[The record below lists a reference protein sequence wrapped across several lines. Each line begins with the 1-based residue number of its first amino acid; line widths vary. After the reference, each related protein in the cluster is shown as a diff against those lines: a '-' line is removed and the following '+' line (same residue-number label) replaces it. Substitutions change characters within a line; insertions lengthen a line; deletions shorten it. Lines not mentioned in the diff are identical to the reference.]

1 MRHAPA
7 PDDAPIMNSAG
18 WSPEPASVPRLRI
31 AYLVNQYPKI
41 SHTFIRR
48 EILALEEQGVEVTRI
63 AIRGHETGSVD
74 ASDAEELAKTKYLVR
89 ANPLEILASCLMAF
103 VRAPLPFLKA
113 LRAALR
119 LGRRSDGGMSK
130 HAAYFVEACLLKR
143 WLAASDLR
151 HVHAHFGTNAAAVVM
166 FCRWLGGPGY
176 SFTVHGP
183 DEFDRPLR
191 LALREKVEGAAFVC
205 VISSF
210 CRSQLYRWTMLADWL
225 KIHVVRCALEPSYF
239 EPQAG
244 AITDKPKLL
253 CVGRLSEEK
262 GQFLIVRAARLL
274 ADRGVPVEIVLAGD
288 GPLRGEIDGE
298 IKRLGLEE
306 TVRVTGWIDNQR
318 VRSLLLES
326 RALVVASFAEGLPV
340 VIMEAFAMNRPVIST
355 WIAGIP
361 ELVKHDVSGW
371 LIPPGDVVRLADAMQ
386 LALTA
391 PPSQLAEMGERG
403 RKLTAELHN
412 ASLEAARL
420 KELVAGA
427 LAGAETVLKRTASTE
442 PVRQGGL

>member
-1 MRHAPA
+1 MRRAPA
-7 PDDAPIMNSAG
+7 PDDVPIMKSAG
-18 WSPEPASVPRLRI
+18 WSPEAGSVPRLRI

-74 ASDAEELAKTKYLVR
+74 ASDADELAKTRYLVR
-89 ANPLEILASCLMAF
+89 ANPLEILASCLLAF
-103 VRAPLPFLKA
+103 ARAPIPFLKA
-113 LRAALR
+113 LIAALR
-119 LGRRSDGGMSK
+119 LGRRSDGGMAK

-191 LALREKVEGAAFVC
+191 LALREKVAGAAFVC

-239 EPQAG
+239 EAQAG
-244 AITDKPKLL
+244 VITDKPKLL

-274 ADRGVPVEIVLAGD
+274 ADRGVPRRARAGGRRPPARGDRRRDQAARSGGD
-288 GPLRGEIDGE
+288 GPRDRLDRQPAGAFAAARIPRAGRGQLRGGVAG
-298 IKRLGLEE
+298 RHHGGLRHE
-306 TVRVTGWIDNQR
+306 
-318 VRSLLLES
+318 
-326 RALVVASFAEGLPV
+326 
-340 VIMEAFAMNRPVIST
+340 
-355 WIAGIP
+355 
-361 ELVKHDVSGW
+361 
-371 LIPPGDVVRLADAMQ
+371 PPGHLHLDRGDPGA
-386 LALTA
+386 
-391 PPSQLAEMGERG
+391 GE
-403 RKLTAELHN
+403 E
-412 ASLEAARL
+412 
-420 KELVAGA
+420 
-427 LAGAETVLKRTASTE
+427 
-442 PVRQGGL
+442 

>member
-1 MRHAPA
+1 M
-7 PDDAPIMNSAG
+7 SG
-18 WSPEPASVPRLRI
+18 GPRIRV

-63 AIRGHETGSVD
+63 AIRGHETGSVE
-74 ASDAEELAKTKYLVR
+74 ASDAEELAKTRYLLQASPLEIVAACLWALVR
-89 ANPLEILASCLMAF
+89 APVL
-103 VRAPLPFLKA
+103 FLKA
-113 LRAALR
+113 LISALR
-119 LGRRSDGGMSK
+119 LGRRSDGGVAK
-130 HAAYFVEACLLKR
+130 HAAYFVEACLLRK
-143 WLAASDLR
+143 WLAESDLR
-151 HVHAHFGTNAAAVVM
+151 HVHAHFGTNAASVVM
-166 FCRWLGGPGY
+166 FCRWLGGPSY

-191 LALREKVEGAAFVC
+191 LALREKVQAAAFVC

-210 CRSQLYRWTMLADWL
+210 CRSQLYRWTRLADWP
-225 KIHVVRCALEPSYF
+225 KIQVVRCALEPSYF
-239 EPQAG
+239 EAQVG
-244 AITDKPKLL
+244 EITDRPKLL

-262 GQFLIVRAARLL
+262 GQFLIVRAARIL
-274 ADRGVPVEIVLAGD
+274 ADRGVPVELVLAGD

-318 VRSLLLES
+318 VRTLLLES

-361 ELVKHDVSGW
+361 ELVKNDLSGW

-386 LALTA
+386 MALTA
-391 PPSQLAEMGERG
+391 RPSQLAEMGERG
-403 RKLTAELHN
+403 RKLAGEMHN

-420 KELVAGA
+420 EELLAGA
-427 LAGAETVLKRTASTE
+427 LAGAETVLERTASAE
-442 PVRQGGL
+442 PISQGGM

>member
-1 MRHAPA
+1 MSSAARSREASS
-7 PDDAPIMNSAG
+7 DASSDA
-18 WSPEPASVPRLRI
+18 RI
-31 AYLVNQYPKI
+31 RVAYLVNQYPKI

-63 AIRGHETGSVD
+63 AIRGHETAAVD
-74 ASDAEELAKTKYLVR
+74 ASDAEELAKTRYLLK
-89 ANPLEILASCLMAF
+89 ANPIAILAACLSAF
-103 VRAPLPFLKA
+103 VGAPGLFWKTLF
-113 LRAALR
+113 RALR
-119 LGRRSDGGMSK
+119 LGGRSDGGVTK
-130 HAAYFVEACLLKR
+130 HAAYFVEACLLKK
-143 WLAASDLR
+143 WLVDSGLR
-151 HVHAHFGTNAAAVVM
+151 HVHAHFGTNAAAVAM

-191 LALREKVEGAAFVC
+191 LALREKVEAAAFVC

-239 EPQAG
+239 EAQAG
-244 AITDKPKLL
+244 QITDRPRLL

-262 GQFLIVRAARLL
+262 GQFLMVRAARLL
-274 ADRGVPVEIVLAGD
+274 VDRGVPVEIVLAGD
-288 GPLRGEIDGE
+288 GPLRGEIDAE

-361 ELVKHDVSGW
+361 ELVKNDFSGW

-386 LALTA
+386 AALTA
-391 PPSQLAEMGERG
+391 RPAQLAEMGERG
-403 RKLTAELHN
+403 RKLAAEMHN

-420 KELVAGA
+420 KELLAGA
-427 LAGAETVLKRTASTE
+427 LAGAAPVLERVSSPEPAS
-442 PVRQGGL
+442 QGGM

>member
-1 MRHAPA
+1 M
-7 PDDAPIMNSAG
+7 SG
-18 WSPEPASVPRLRI
+18 VPRLRV

-48 EILALEEQGVEVTRI
+48 EIVALEEQGVEVTRI

-74 ASDAEELAKTKYLVR
+74 ASDAEELAKTKYLLR
-89 ANPLEILASCLMAF
+89 ANPLEIVAACLLAFLRGP
-103 VRAPLPFLKA
+103 VQFLKT
-113 LRAALR
+113 LLAALR
-119 LGRRSDGGMSK
+119 LGRRSDGGATK
-130 HAAYFVEACLLKR
+130 HAAYFVEACLLKK
-143 WLAASDLR
+143 WLGASGLR

-166 FCRWLGGPGY
+166 LCRWLGGPGY

-210 CRSQLYRWTMLADWL
+210 CRSQLYRWTALADWL

-239 EPQAG
+239 EAQAG
-244 AITDKPKLL
+244 EITDRPKLL

-262 GQFLIVRAARLL
+262 GQFLMVRAARILV
-274 ADRGVPVEIVLAGD
+274 DRGLPVEIVLAGD
-288 GPLRGEIDGE
+288 GPLRGEIEAE
-298 IKRLGLEE
+298 IRRLGLEE
-306 TVRVTGWIDNQR
+306 TVHVTGWIDNQR
-318 VRSLLLES
+318 VRSLLVES

-361 ELVKHDVSGW
+361 ELVKNDLSGW

-386 LALTA
+386 MALTA
-391 PPSQLAEMGERG
+391 RPSQLAEMGERG
-403 RKLTAELHN
+403 RKLAGEMHN

-420 KELVAGA
+420 KELFAGA
-427 LAGAETVLKRTASTE
+427 LAAAAPALGRTASAE
-442 PVRQGGL
+442 PARRGGT

>member
-1 MRHAPA
+1 M
-7 PDDAPIMNSAG
+7 
-18 WSPEPASVPRLRI
+18 
-31 AYLVNQYPKI
+31 
-41 SHTFIRR
+41 
-48 EILALEEQGVEVTRI
+48 EVTRI
-63 AIRGHETGSVD
+63 AIRGHETAAVD
-74 ASDAEELAKTKYLVR
+74 ASDAEELAKTKYLVK
-89 ANPLEILASCLMAF
+89 ANPLEIVVACLSAF
-103 VRAPLPFLKA
+103 AGAPGRFLKT
-113 LRAALR
+113 LRGALR
-119 LGRRSDGGMSK
+119 LGRRSDGGVAK
-130 HAAYFVEACLLKR
+130 HAAYFVEACLLKKWMADR
-143 WLAASDLR
+143 GLR
-151 HVHAHFGTNAAAVVM
+151 HIHAHFGTNAAAVVM

-191 LALREKVEGAAFVC
+191 LALREKVQAAAFVC

-239 EPQAG
+239 EAQAG
-244 AITDKPKLL
+244 EITDRPRLL

-262 GQFLIVRAARLL
+262 GQFLMVRAARLL
-274 ADRGVPVEIVLAGD
+274 VDRGVPVEIVLAGD
-288 GPLRGEIDGE
+288 GPLRGEIDAE
-298 IKRLGLEE
+298 IARLGLKE

-361 ELVKHDVSGW
+361 ELVKNDFSGW

-386 LALTA
+386 MALTA
-391 PPSQLAEMGERG
+391 PPTQLAEMGARG
-403 RKLTAELHN
+403 RKLAAEMHN
-412 ASLEAARL
+412 ANLEAARL
-420 KELVAGA
+420 KELLAGA
-427 LAGAETVLKRTASTE
+427 LAGTDTVLEPTASAE
-442 PVRQGGL
+442 PASQGGI

>member
-1 MRHAPA
+1 MASAP
-7 PDDAPIMNSAG
+7 
-18 WSPEPASVPRLRI
+18 RI
-31 AYLVNQYPKI
+31 RVAYLVNQYPKI

-74 ASDAEELAKTKYLVR
+74 ASDAEELAKTRYLLK
-89 ANPLEILASCLMAF
+89 ASPIEILAACLLAF
-103 VRAPLPFLKA
+103 IRAPGRFLKT
-113 LRAALR
+113 LSGALR
-119 LGRRSDGGMSK
+119 LGRSSDGGVTK
-130 HAAYFVEACLLKR
+130 HAAYFVEACLLKK
-143 WLAASDLR
+143 WLDEGKLR
-151 HVHAHFGTNAAAVVM
+151 HVHAHFGTNAAAVAM

-191 LALREKVEGAAFVC
+191 LALREKVEAAAFVC

-210 CRSQLYRWTMLADWL
+210 CRSQLYRWTRLADWL
-225 KIHVVRCALEPSYF
+225 KIHVVHCALEPSYF
-239 EPQAG
+239 EAQAG
-244 AITDKPKLL
+244 EITDKPRLL

-262 GQFLIVRAARLL
+262 GQFLMVRAARLL
-274 ADRGVPVEIVLAGD
+274 VDRGVPLEIVLAGD

-306 TVRVTGWIDNQR
+306 IVRVTGWIDNQR
-318 VRSLLLES
+318 VRTLLLES

-361 ELVKHDVSGW
+361 ELVKNELSGW
-371 LIPPGDVVRLADAMQ
+371 LIPPGDVEKLADAMQ
-386 LALTA
+386 KALTA
-391 PPSQLAEMGERG
+391 RPSQLAEMGERG
-403 RKLTAELHN
+403 RKLTGEMHN

-420 KELVAGA
+420 KELLAGA
-427 LAGAETVLKRTASTE
+427 LAGTETALQRTASAE
-442 PVRQGGL
+442 PARQGGM

>member
-1 MRHAPA
+1 MSSAARSREASSAPG
-7 PDDAPIMNSAG
+7 IR
-18 WSPEPASVPRLRI
+18 V
-31 AYLVNQYPKI
+31 AYLINQYPKI

-63 AIRGHETGSVD
+63 AIRGHETAAVD
-74 ASDAEELAKTKYLVR
+74 ASDAEELAKTRYLLK
-89 ANPLEILASCLMAF
+89 ANPIAIVGACLSAF
-103 VRAPLPFLKA
+103 VGAPGLFVKTL
-113 LRAALR
+113 LRALR
-119 LGRRSDGGMSK
+119 LGGRSDAGVTK
-130 HAAYFVEACLLKR
+130 HAAYFVEACILKK
-143 WLAASDLR
+143 WLADSGLR

-191 LALREKVEGAAFVC
+191 LALREKVEAAAFVC

-225 KIHVVRCALEPSYF
+225 KIQVVRCALEPSYF
-239 EPQAG
+239 EAQAG
-244 AITDKPKLL
+244 AITDKPRLL

-262 GQFLIVRAARLL
+262 GQFLMVRAARLL
-274 ADRGVPVEIVLAGD
+274 VDRGVPVEIVLAGD
-288 GPLRGEIDGE
+288 GPLRGEIDAE
-298 IKRLGLEE
+298 IKRLGLTE
-306 TVRVTGWIDNQR
+306 TVRVTGWVDNQR

-361 ELVKHDVSGW
+361 ELVKNDVSGW
-371 LIPPGDVVRLADAMQ
+371 LIPPGDVGRLADAMQ
-386 LALTA
+386 MALTA

-403 RKLTAELHN
+403 RKLAAEMHN

-420 KELVAGA
+420 KELLVGA
-427 LAGAETVLKRTASTE
+427 LVGSTSVVERVGSPEPAS
-442 PVRQGGL
+442 QGGT

>member
-1 MRHAPA
+1 MSSSVGRDRETSSAP
-7 PDDAPIMNSAG
+7 
-18 WSPEPASVPRLRI
+18 RI
-31 AYLVNQYPKI
+31 RVAYLINQYPKI

-48 EILALEEQGVEVTRI
+48 EILALEELGVEVTRF
-63 AIRGHETGSVD
+63 AIRGHETAAVD
-74 ASDAEELAKTKYLVR
+74 ASDAEELAKTRYLLET
-89 ANPLEILASCLMAF
+89 NPIAIAAACLSAF
-103 VRAPLPFLKA
+103 IGAPGLFVKTLF
-113 LRAALR
+113 RALR
-119 LGRRSDGGMSK
+119 LGRQSDGGVMK
-130 HAAYFVEACLLKR
+130 HAAYFVEACLLKK
-143 WLAASDLR
+143 WLAGSGLR
-151 HVHAHFGTNAAAVVM
+151 HVHAHFGTNPAAVVM

-191 LALREKVEGAAFVC
+191 LALREKVQSSAFVC

-239 EPQAG
+239 EAQAG
-244 AITDKPKLL
+244 QITDRPRLL

-262 GQFLIVRAARLL
+262 GQFLMVRAARLL
-274 ADRGVPVEIVLAGD
+274 VDRGVPVEIVLAGD
-288 GPLRGEIDGE
+288 GPLRGEIDAE

-361 ELVKHDVSGW
+361 ELVKNDFSGW
-371 LIPPGDVVRLADAMQ
+371 LFPPGDVGRLADAMQ
-386 LALTA
+386 MALTA
-391 PPSQLAEMGERG
+391 PPTRLAEMGERG
-403 RKLTAELHN
+403 RKLTNEMHN

-420 KELVAGA
+420 KELLAGA
-427 LAGAETVLKRTASTE
+427 LAGVTPVLERVGSPEPAS
-442 PVRQGGL
+442 QGGM